1 MDDLAEFKQTYFQEC
16 EELLVDL
23 EGQLTALQDGET
35 DDEIL
40 HAAFRA
46 IHSIKGG
53 AGAFGFTQLVGF
65 AHVFETVLDQMRE
78 HRLETSTAN
87 VALLIR
93 AGDILSDLVSA
104 AQEDETLA
112 NDFGQDLLESLHE
125 LAGIEADEDDDDD
138 DDPFGDV
145 NDGPAEDAE
154 PSVTETV
161 RDIKIAFAPTPQL
174 FHRANDPLILIRE
187 LKKFGSLETE
197 VDSTQL
203 PTLEDIEADGAY
215 LTWRFTL
222 NTPAAV
228 DEIRDVFEFVIDD
241 CRLEVEEIGG
251 EPGNDSNSM
260 EASVPPKDA
269 SSSKDDDDP
278 KDKEDKTD
286 KAEAVSAGAG
296 NDVSAKS
303 ERKLD
308 KAPTP
313 PAPAEATGGG
323 KAAADKKPPA
333 SIRVD
338 LDRIDRLVN
347 MVGELVI
354 TQAMLSEQ
362 IGQLTAEDQ
371 AGLLHGVETLEL
383 QMREL
388 QESVMSIRAQPVK
401 SVFSR
406 MTRLVRELSCS
417 LDKKAKLVITGETT
431 EVDKTVIEELSDPLT
446 HMIRNSM
453 DHGLETPSEREQ
465 AGKPAEGTIQ
475 LSAEHRNGKIVIA
488 VSDDGRG
495 INREK
500 VLKKAI
506 EKGLTAPDARPSD
519 DEIDNMIL
527 LPGFSTA
534 DQVSNVSGRGVGMDV
549 VVRKIQNMGGRIGI
563 TSVPGQSS
571 RFSLTL
577 PLTLAVLDGM
587 IIRVGSEFYI
597 IPITSIVET
606 QRPDDETIH
615 QLASGGDVLAIRGG
629 FIKLVHLASLFG
641 CQRPASEEDDQLV
654 VVVETGASGPIGLV
668 VDELVGQQQV
678 VIKSLES
685 NYRRVQ
691 GVAGATILGN
701 GMVALILDVDGV
713 HTMSQQGHGSVIAA
727 RSNEMIEI
735 PQDAVA

>member
-16 EELLVDL
+16 EELLIDL

-78 HRLETSTAN
+78 HRLETSTTN
-87 VALLIR
+87 VTLLIR

-104 AQEDETLA
+104 AQQDETLA
-112 NDFGQDLLESLHE
+112 DDFGQDLLESLHE
-125 LAGIEADEDDDDD
+125 LAGIEAGEDDDDD

-145 NDGPAEDAE
+145 NDGPAEEAG
-154 PSVTETV
+154 PSVTAAA
-161 RDIKIAFAPTPQL
+161 RDVQIAFTPTPQL

-187 LKKFGSLETE
+187 LKTFGSLETE
-197 VDSTQL
+197 VDSGSL
-203 PTLEDIEADGAY
+203 PTLEEIEADGAY

-222 NTPAAV
+222 TTAAAI
-228 DEIRDVFEFVIDD
+228 DDIRDVFEFVIDD
-241 CRLEVEEIGG
+241 CQLKVEDVG
-251 EPGNDSNSM
+251 E
-260 EASVPPKDA
+260 EACKDA
-269 SSSKDDDDP
+269 ILEKEDASKQVGAN
-278 KDKEDKTD
+278 DKEDGGRGDNKSQARANADGAKND
-286 KAEAVSAGAG
+286 KPEKPA
-296 NDVSAKS
+296 N
-303 ERKLD
+303 
-308 KAPTP
+308 KALATPAPMPTEP
-313 PAPAEATGGG
+313 PAGG

-338 LDRIDRLVN
+338 LERIDRLVN

-362 IGQLTAEDQ
+362 IGQLSVEDQ

-453 DHGLETPSEREQ
+453 DHGLETPAEREQ

-495 INREK
+495 INRDK

-506 EKGLTAPDARPSD
+506 EKGLTTPDARPSD

-549 VVRKIQNMGGRIGI
+549 VVSKIQNMGGRIGI
-563 TSVPGQSS
+563 SSVPGKSS

-629 FIKLVHLASLFG
+629 FIKLVHLARLFG
-641 CQRPASEEDDQLV
+641 CQRPASQQDDQLV
-654 VVVETGASGPIGLV
+654 VVVETGTSGPIGLV

-713 HTMSQQGHGSVIAA
+713 HVMSQQGHDSMIAGCTTDMM
-727 RSNEMIEI
+727 EM

>member
-1 MDDLAEFKQTYFQEC
+1 
-16 EELLVDL
+16 
-23 EGQLTALQDGET
+23 GQLTALQDGET

-65 AHVFETVLDQMRE
+65 SHVFETVLDQMRE
-78 HRLETSTAN
+78 HRLETSSSN

-93 AGDILSDLVSA
+93 AGDILSDLVTA
-104 AQEDETLA
+104 AQQDEALA
-112 NDFGQDLLESLHE
+112 EGFGQDVLETLHE
-125 LAGIEADEDDDDD
+125 LAGTKAGEDDDDD
-138 DDPFGDV
+138 DDPFDDINFEDPKQGDQ
-145 NDGPAEDAE
+145 DGGETAMDVPAATRD
-154 PSVTETV
+154 V
-161 RDIKIAFAPTPQL
+161 RIGFAPTPQL
-174 FHRANDPLILIRE
+174 FHRANDPLFLIRE
-187 LKKFGSLETE
+187 LKSLGTLETE
-197 VDSTQL
+197 VDSGGL
-203 PTLEDIEADGAY
+203 PTLDDIEADGAY
-215 LTWRFTL
+215 LSWQLRLTTSS
-222 NTPAAV
+222 AIE
-228 DEIRDVFEFVIDD
+228 DIRNVFEFVLDD
-241 CRLEVEEIGG
+241 CQLSIEEADDIERESG
-251 EPGNDSNSM
+251 EKENGEEEGKKRANEDRAGED
-260 EASVPPKDA
+260 EATNPAKSADTPPLAPSQPDG
-269 SSSKDDDDP
+269 
-278 KDKEDKTD
+278 
-286 KAEAVSAGAG
+286 SAGKG
-296 NDVSAKS
+296 
-303 ERKLD
+303 
-308 KAPTP
+308 KA
-313 PAPAEATGGG
+313 G
-323 KAAADKKPPA
+323 KAAAEKKTPA

-338 LDRIDRLVN
+338 LERIDRLVN

-362 IGQLTAEDQ
+362 IGQLSIEEQ
-371 AGLLHGVETLEL
+371 ADLLHGIETLAL

-406 MTRLVRELSCS
+406 MTRLVRELSCT
-417 LDKKAKLVITGETT
+417 LDKKAKLVVTGETT

-453 DHGLETPSEREQ
+453 DHGLETPAEREQ
-465 AGKPAEGTIQ
+465 AGKACEGTIQ
-475 LSAEHRNGKIVIA
+475 LSAEHRNGKIVIS

-500 VLKKAI
+500 VLKKAV
-506 EKGLTAPDARPSD
+506 EKGLISSDARPSD

-563 TSVPGQSS
+563 TSIPGQSS
-571 RFSLTL
+571 RFNLTL

-587 IIRVGSEFYI
+587 IIRVGNEFYI

-606 QRPDDETIH
+606 QRPDGETIH
-615 QLASGGDVLAIRGG
+615 QLANGGDVLAIRGG
-629 FIKLVHLASLFG
+629 FIKLVHLARLFG
-641 CQRPASEEDDQLV
+641 CQNLARQADDQLV
-654 VVVETGASGPIGLV
+654 VVVETGTSGPIGLV

-713 HTMSQQGHGSVIAA
+713 HALSQDSPSPTIEA
-727 RSNEMIEI
+727 RPLETAEMLK
-735 PQDAVA
+735 